1 MKIYEVFYCALFVVI
16 LCAVL
21 LPWSSRSLDGTG
33 RAAYLV
39 AVGNWHEVGVGSA
52 SGGGISDNN
61 GDSWSP
67 SLAIA
72 PDGTPYVAWYDD
84 SGGDTEIYAL
94 HWNGSSWE
102 EVGAGS
108 ASGGGISDNNGHS
121 GWPSLAVAPDGTPY
135 VAWEDE
141 SGGDCEI
148 YVKRWSGNNWEEV
161 GTGSA
166 SGGGISDNSNDSFSP
181 SLAIAPDGTPYVAWY
196 DYSGGDAEIY
206 ALYWNGSSWEEVGAG
221 SASGGGI
228 SDNSGHS
235 RSPSLAVAPDG
246 TPYVAWEDE
255 SGGDAEIYV
264 LRWNGSSWEEVGAG
278 SASGGG
284 ISDNS
289 GYSLS
294 PSLAVAPD
302 DTPYVAWVEYSGGD
316 SEIYVKRWSGNNWE
330 EVGAGSAS
338 GGGISDNSNDSYSLS
353 MAIAPDGTPYV
364 AWVDGWS
371 VSTPPAPPPT
381 EGDYEIYVLRWNGS
395 SWEEVGAGS
404 ASGGGISDNNGSS
417 GSPSLAIT
425 SGGTPYVAWMDGLW
439 LSTPPAPPP
448 YEIYVLR
455 WRLEIYLPVILKN

>member
-1 MKIYEVFYCALFVVI
+1 MKISEVFYCALFVVI

-21 LPWSSRSLDGTG
+21 LWSSRSPGGIG
-33 RAAYLV
+33 RAAYLI
-39 AVGNWHEVGVGSA
+39 AVGNWHEVGAGSA

-61 GDSWSP
+61 GHSCSP

-72 PDGTPYVAWYDD
+72 PDGRPYVAWEDD

-121 GWPSLAVAPDGTPY
+121 GRPSLAVAPDGTPY

-141 SGGDCEI
+141 SGGDWEI

-181 SLAIAPDGTPYVAWY
+181 SLAIAPDGTPYVAW
-196 DYSGGDAEIY
+196 D
-206 ALYWNGSSWEEVGAG
+206 
-221 SASGGGI
+221 
-228 SDNSGHS
+228 DN
-235 RSPSLAVAPDG
+235 
-246 TPYVAWEDE
+246 

-264 LRWNGSSWEEVGAG
+264 LH
-278 SASGGG
+278 
-284 ISDNS
+284 
-289 GYSLS
+289 
-294 PSLAVAPD
+294 
-302 DTPYVAWVEYSGGD
+302 
-316 SEIYVKRWSGNNWE
+316 WSGSNWE
-330 EVGAGSAS
+330 EVGTGSAS

-404 ASGGGISDNNGSS
+404 ASGGGISDNSGSS
-417 GSPSLAIT
+417 VGPSLAIT